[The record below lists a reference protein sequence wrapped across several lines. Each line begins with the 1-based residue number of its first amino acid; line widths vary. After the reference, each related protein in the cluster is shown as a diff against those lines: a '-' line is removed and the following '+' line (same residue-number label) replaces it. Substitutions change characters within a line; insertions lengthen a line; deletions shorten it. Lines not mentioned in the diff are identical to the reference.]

1 MLQQFFGIRSPCYP
15 HNISGMW
22 KTCHSFSNTE
32 DFRYRPGITY
42 RGIASYKRCL
52 YLSVTEMDCGAL
64 YGYKVPALSCG
75 KPEKQLKSLWIWDNL
90 GSFIAGFTTFVPLTY
105 HLPSPLT
112 SQISW
117 RGCSW
122 RQRHFLNNEI
132 TETSPWSM
140 VSRGNGPW
148 MASFWVITICTAQI
162 CMDMIEY
169 ASLKRTLEFRHLR
182 DVNLQ

>member
-1 MLQQFFGIRSPCYP
+1 MPFIQQHWG
-15 HNISGMW
+15 
-22 KTCHSFSNTE
+22 
-32 DFRYRPGITY
+32 
-42 RGIASYKRCL
+42 
-52 YLSVTEMDCGAL
+52 LSVQARDHLSWHRQLQEMPLPVCHRDGCGAL
-64 YGYKVPALSCG
+64 YGYKVPALMSCG
-75 KPEKQLKSLWIWDNL
+75 KPEKQLKTLWIWDNL
-90 GSFIAGFTTFVPLTY
+90 GSLIAGFTTFVPLTY
-105 HLPSPLT
+105 HVPSPLT

-117 RGCSW
+117 RGCSSW

-148 MASFWVITICTAQI
+148 MASFWVITIYTAQR